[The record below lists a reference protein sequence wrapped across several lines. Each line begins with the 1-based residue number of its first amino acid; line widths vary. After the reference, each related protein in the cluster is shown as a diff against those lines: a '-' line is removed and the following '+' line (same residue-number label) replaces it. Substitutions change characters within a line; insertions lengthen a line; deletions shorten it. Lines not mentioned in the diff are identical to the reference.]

1 MAMMRPARRAPAE
14 PDTASGAGLTVRD
27 LDAKTAKSLELEPGE
42 GVLVVEVAE
51 DSPAA
56 EQQIQAGDVITK
68 VNRRPVR
75 TPKEFRTVLND
86 GDLKKGISV
95 TIVGERG
102 RSFRVLK
109 EVGE

>member
-1 MAMMRPARRAPAE
+1 MGTWPGVTP
-14 PDTASGAGLTVRD
+14 ASGV
-27 LDAKTAKSLELEPGE
+27 SPELGAE
-42 GVLVVEVAE
+42 VLLLGSWVVEVAE

-75 TPKEFRTVLND
+75 TPKEFRAVMKD
-86 GDLKKGISV
+86 SDLKKGVSV

-109 EVGE
+109 DGGE